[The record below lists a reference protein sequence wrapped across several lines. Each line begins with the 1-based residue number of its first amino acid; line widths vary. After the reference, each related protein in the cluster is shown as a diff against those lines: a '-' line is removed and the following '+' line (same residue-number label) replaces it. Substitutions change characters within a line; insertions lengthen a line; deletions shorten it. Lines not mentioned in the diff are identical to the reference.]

1 MSWRVVMVSKPSK
14 LDYSMGYIVI
24 RNVGETVKVHLS
36 EISVLIVENT
46 ASSITTALMKEMIDK
61 KIKVI
66 FCDEKRNP
74 CSELTA
80 YYGSHDCSRSL
91 KKQLAWKGIS
101 KKRAW
106 TVIVAEKIR
115 NQSLVLK
122 AFDFEQYKILENY
135 INEIEF
141 NDESNREG
149 HAAKVYFN
157 ALFGKMFSRND
168 DCPTNAALN
177 YGYSLILSVF
187 NREVVC
193 NGYITQCGL
202 FHDNVFNQYNLSCD
216 LMEPFRTIVDH
227 SVKKMNPEK
236 FEREEKINILNI
248 LNLEM
253 KIDGKT
259 NTMLNAVK
267 IYSKSVFDALEQDDM
282 SLLRLPI
289 INYEL

>member
-1 MSWRVVMVSKPSK
+1 M
-14 LDYSMGYIVI
+14 
-24 RNVGETVKVHLS
+24 
-36 EISVLIVENT
+36 
-46 ASSITTALMKEMIDK
+46 
-61 KIKVI
+61 
-66 FCDEKRNP
+66 
-74 CSELTA
+74 
-80 YYGSHDCSRSL
+80 
-91 KKQLAWKGIS
+91 
-101 KKRAW
+101 
-106 TVIVAEKIR
+106 
-115 NQSLVLK
+115 
-122 AFDFEQYKILENY
+122 ENY

-141 NDESNREG
+141 YDESNREG

-157 ALFGKMFSRND
+157 ALFGKAFSRND

-216 LMEPFRTIVDH
+216 LMEPFRMIVDH